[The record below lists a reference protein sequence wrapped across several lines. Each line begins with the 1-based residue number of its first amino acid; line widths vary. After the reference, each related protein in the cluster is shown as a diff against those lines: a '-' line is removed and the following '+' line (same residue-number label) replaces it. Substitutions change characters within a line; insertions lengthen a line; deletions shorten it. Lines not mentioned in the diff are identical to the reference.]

1 MRLSRHDQNYWH
13 NPTMERQ
20 RFYAR
25 VALLPVGS
33 NHTRQRYQWKLGV
46 SLQN

>member
-13 NPTMERQ
+13 NLTMERQ

-25 VALLPVGS
+25 VALLLAGS
-33 NHTRQRYQWKLGV
+33 NPTRRGI
-46 SLQN
+46 SGH